1 MTQRPAP
8 KPWYMEALEKRDPE
22 FAQMVGTLMGKVN
35 APGALDGKT
44 KTLITLALDAAG
56 NHRDG
61 VIALA
66 KRARAQG
73 ASDAEIWE
81 TIRLAYVVGGFPGLL
96 TGLAAF
102 EG

>member
-1 MTQRPAP
+1 MAQKPSQR
-8 KPWYMEALEKRDPE
+8 PWYMDAMEKRDPE
-22 FAQMVGTLMGKVN
+22 FAQMIGALMTKVN
-35 APGALDGKT
+35 GPGALDAKT

-56 NHRDG
+56 YHRDG
-61 VIALA
+61 VVALS

-81 TIRLAYVVGGFPGLL
+81 VIRLAYIVGGFPGLT

>member
-1 MTQRPAP
+1 MAQKPSQ

-22 FAQMVGTLMGKVN
+22 FAQMLGSLMAKVN
-35 APGALDGKT
+35 SPGALDAKT

-56 NHRDG
+56 YHRDG
-61 VIALA
+61 VVALA

-81 TIRLAYVVGGFPGLL
+81 TIRLAYVVGGFPGLT

>member
-1 MTQRPAP
+1 MTQKPP
-8 KPWYMEALEKRDPE
+8 QKPWYMEAMEKRDPE
-22 FAQMVGTLMGKVN
+22 FAQMLGSLMAKVSG
-35 APGALDGKT
+35 PGALDAKT

-56 NHRDG
+56 YHKDG
-61 VIALA
+61 VVALA

-81 TIRLAYVVGGFPGLL
+81 TIRLAYLVGGFPGLT

-102 EG
+102 DG

>member
-1 MTQRPAP
+1 MTQKPSQ
-8 KPWYMEALEKRDPE
+8 KPWYMEAMEKRDPE
-22 FAQMVGTLMGKVN
+22 FAQMLGSLMAKVSG
-35 APGALDGKT
+35 PGALDAKT

-56 NHRDG
+56 YHKDG
-61 VIALA
+61 VVALA

-81 TIRLAYVVGGFPGLL
+81 TIRLAYLVGGFPGLT